1 LGGTP
6 LLVVHGDQDT
16 FFPLD
21 HPEAIVR
28 AAQSAQSTG
37 VDMIIEPGFG
47 HAEGSI
53 SRNLVRRIAEW
64 AIAVLDFGTDAATID
79 AP

>member
-1 LGGTP
+1 
-6 LLVVHGDQDT
+6 
-16 FFPLD
+16 
-21 HPEAIVR
+21 VR
-28 AAQSAQSTG
+28 AAQAAQPTG
-37 VDMIIEPGFG
+37 VDLIIEPGFG

-64 AIAVLDFGTDAATID
+64 AIAVLDFGTGPETID